1 MYPVIRLV
9 KELVKFRRAPKL
21 RLDEIHVST
30 HMCWPV
36 DIDMFGE
43 LNNGRTLTLFD
54 LGRLV
59 MGYRAGFLRVVKE
72 NKWGMTMAGASVR
85 YRHRVRMFQ
94 KFTMQTRAIGRDDK
108 FIYLLQTMWSGGKA
122 TSSVL
127 YRTAVTDK
135 NGIVHTQ
142 KVADALGYP
151 DWNPKMPDWVH
162 NWIEADGNRS
172 WPPEN

>member
-1 MYPVIRLV
+1 MYPIIRMT
-9 KELVKFRRAPKL
+9 KELIKFRNAPKL
-21 RLDEIHVST
+21 NLDDIHIST
-30 HMCWPV
+30 HRCWPV

-43 LNNGRTLTLFD
+43 LNNGRTLTLYD

-59 MGYRAGFLRVVKE
+59 MGHRMGFLDVIKK

-94 KFTMQTRAIGRDDK
+94 KFTMHTRAIGRDDR
-108 FIYLLQTMWSGGKA
+108 FLYLQQTMWRGDKA

-142 KVADALGYP
+142 KVADALGYS
-151 DWNPKMPDWVH
+151 DWNPGMPEWVL
-162 NWIEADGNRS
+162 NWIKAEDSRF
-172 WPPEN
+172 WPPES